1 MPLIPQVET
10 ALYIAWKYEIDLEGG
25 EAFFEPDL
33 PEGYY
38 GMSGTNSIH
47 LGKSAFVSEEQLGR
61 TLVHEREHLRQ
72 RRRGVFTG
80 AIDAMTQQVLDS
92 EAYRVEDDWAEL
104 WSFGR
109 RWQGVE
115 Y

>member
-1 MPLIPQVET
+1 MC
-10 ALYIAWKYEIDLEGG
+10 ALKYEIDLEGCKIFY
-25 EAFFEPDL
+25 ELDL

-38 GMSGTNSIH
+38 GMSGADSIH
-47 LGKSAFVSEEQLGR
+47 LGKSAFLSEERLGR
-61 TLVHEREHLRQ
+61 ALVHEREHLHQHRQ
-72 RRRGVFTG
+72 GVF
-80 AIDAMTQQVLDS
+80 ANAVDAMIQQALDS
-92 EAYRVEDDWAEL
+92 EAYRAEDDWAEL